1 MSKISVLVAVYNTEK
16 YLRQC
21 LDSLLGQ
28 TLDDIEIICVDDAS
42 TDSSPDILREYIAAD
57 NRIKLITLKENRG
70 QAHARNQALKISTGE
85 CIAFLDSDD
94 YLASDA
100 LEQIVGTFDRHPTTD
115 AVLFKVI
122 NIFPD
127 ANETPYPMP
136 EFEQMNG
143 YDAFVDSLTWKIHG
157 VYAVRRSIHLKFPYD
172 ETARAFSDDNT
183 TRLHYLNSRHVRL
196 SRGIY
201 YYRQHPQSVTHNIS
215 LRRFDYLLANES
227 MKRQL
232 LQLHSSSEILD
243 IYENVRWL
251 NLVDLYMFYYLHRR
265 HFSSDARRKALFRL
279 RHTRLT
285 IETSRL
291 RPSLRHKFGY
301 RVMPSWPLFR
311 LQEELYF
318 FLRSLV
324 SRNRESSQGR

>member
-1 MSKISVLVAVYNTEK
+1 MSKLSLLVAVYNTEK

-28 TLDDIEIICVDDAS
+28 TLDDIEIICADDAS
-42 TDSSPDILREYIAAD
+42 TDSSPDILQEYIAAD

-201 YYRQHPQSVTHNIS
+201 YYRQHPQSVTHSIS

-265 HFSSDARRKALFRL
+265 NFSLDARRQALSRL

-324 SRNRESSQGR
+324 GRNRESSQGR

>member
-70 QAHARNQALKISTGE
+70 QAHARNQALNISTGE

-201 YYRQHPQSVTHNIS
+201 YYRQHPQSVTHSIS

-232 LQLHSSSEILD
+232 LQLHSSGEILD

-265 HFSSDARRKALFRL
+265 NFSSDARRQAISRL

-324 SRNRESSQGR
+324 GRNRESSQGR

>member
-85 CIAFLDSDD
+85 YIAFLDSDD

-201 YYRQHPQSVTHNIS
+201 YYRQHPQSVTHSIS

-265 HFSSDARRKALFRL
+265 HFSLDARRQALSRL

-324 SRNRESSQGR
+324 GRNRESSQGR

>member
-196 SRGIY
+196 SRGRY
-201 YYRQHPQSVTHNIS
+201 YYRQHPQSVTHSIS

-232 LQLHSSSEILD
+232 LQLHSSGEILD

-265 HFSSDARRKALFRL
+265 NFSLYARRQALSRL

-324 SRNRESSQGR
+324 GRNRESSQGR